1 MIPGRVLAENDGGVT
16 LDTAYGELVGAALGQ
31 RAGIGSEA
39 SLAVPAEAI
48 DVLPLSTP
56 REQLIAVYGGAAVK
70 ARVKSVEQV
79 GHIVQIAAAIGAA
92 EPILVEGHADKYA
105 VRHASGAE
113 VLLAWR
119 RDAATLIAH

>member
-1 MIPGRVLAENDGGVT
+1 V
-16 LDTAYGELVGAALGQ
+16 
-31 RAGIGSEA
+31 GSEA

-56 REQLIAVYGGAAVK
+56 HEQLIAVYGGNPVK

-105 VRHASGAE
+105 LRYASGAE